1 MKLAFVFPGQGSQ
14 AVGMGQQLAENF
26 ASAKAVL
33 DEVDAALGQD
43 LSGLMANGPIEDLTL
58 TENAQPALMA
68 ASLAVMRVLEQ
79 DFDVNV
85 TAASFVAG
93 HSLGEYSALAAA
105 GSLSIADAAKLLKL
119 RGQAMQKAVPV
130 GEGTMAALLGADED
144 LAAQAVEAGREAGV
158 CGIANDNA
166 PGQIVI
172 SGATTAIEAAI
183 AKAGELGL
191 KKAMKLPVSAPFHCP
206 MMQPAAD
213 AMAEALAAAAINAP
227 AVPVVANVT
236 ARPTDD
242 VETIRRQLVDQV
254 TGRVRWR
261 ESVMWMVE
269 EGGIT
274 TLAEA
279 GAGKVLSTM
288 LKRTT
293 KEAKGQPLNSAAD
306 LEVFAAALNEEA

>member
-1 MKLAFVFPGQGSQ
+1 
-14 AVGMGQQLAENF
+14 
-26 ASAKAVL
+26 
-33 DEVDAALGQD
+33 
-43 LSGLMANGPIEDLTL
+43 
-58 TENAQPALMA
+58 MA
-68 ASLAVMRVLEQ
+68 ASLAVMRVLEN

-144 LAAQAVEAGREAGV
+144 LAAQAVEAGQAAGV

-172 SGATTAIEAAI
+172 SGATAAIEAAI

-213 AMAEALAAAAINAP
+213 AMAEALAAATINAP
-227 AVPVVANVT
+227 AIPVVANVT

-242 VETIRRQLVDQV
+242 VETIRRQLVEQV

-293 KEAKGQPLNSAAD
+293 KDAKGQPLNSAAD
-306 LEVFAAALNEEA
+306 LEAFAAALKENA